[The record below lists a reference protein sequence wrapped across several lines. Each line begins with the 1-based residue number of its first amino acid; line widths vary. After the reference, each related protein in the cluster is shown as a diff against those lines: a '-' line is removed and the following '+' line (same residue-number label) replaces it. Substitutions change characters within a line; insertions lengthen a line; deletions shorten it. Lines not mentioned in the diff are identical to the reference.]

1 MQEKKFSGDEL
12 TLFSFSFT
20 KIREKITSLIK
31 PSLYMS
37 GLSDV
42 LKLWRTADAKDK
54 GILLLVFSPM
64 FLCIGGLVFSVIHF
78 VLFVLP
84 SFVFGIFGWG
94 LLTVLFC
101 AGGKYFYKQL
111 TGHAIDNAN
120 KEQIIDV
127 QFNEESEEPEP
138 TPKKARKKVNAE

>member
-1 MQEKKFSGDEL
+1 M
-12 TLFSFSFT
+12 FSFSFA
-20 KIREKITSLIK
+20 KIREKILSFVK

-42 LKLWRTADAKDK
+42 LKLWRSSDAKDK

-64 FLCIGGLVFSVIHF
+64 FLCIGGFIFSVIHF

-84 SFVFGIFGWG
+84 SFVFGVFGWG

-101 AGGKYFYKQL
+101 SGGKYFYKQL
-111 TGHAIDNAN
+111 TGHSISTI
-120 KEQIIDV
+120 EEIIDV
-127 QFNEESEEPEP
+127 QFKESDSEVDSDSEPEP
-138 TPKKARKKVNAE
+138 APKRTRKKVINAE

>member
-1 MQEKKFSGDEL
+1 M
-12 TLFSFSFT
+12 LFSFSFT
-20 KIREKITSLIK
+20 KIKEKITSFIK

-37 GLSDV
+37 GLGDV
-42 LKLWRTADAKDK
+42 LKLWRSADTKDK

-84 SFVFGIFGWG
+84 SFVFGVFGWG

-101 AGGKYFYKQL
+101 SGGKYFYKQL
-111 TGHAIDNAN
+111 TGHAIDDNNN

-127 QFNEESEEPEP
+127 QFNEEPEEPEP
-138 TPKKARKKVNAE
+138 APKKARKKANDE

>member
-1 MQEKKFSGDEL
+1 M
-12 TLFSFSFT
+12 FSFSFA
-20 KIREKITSLIK
+20 KIKEKIMSFVK

-64 FLCIGGLVFSVIHF
+64 FLCIGGLVFRLIHF

-84 SFVFGIFGWG
+84 SFVFGMLGWG

-111 TGHAIDNAN
+111 TGHAIDGES

-127 QFNEESEEPEP
+127 QFNEQPEPESEPEP
-138 TPKKARKKVNAE
+138 APRKVRKKANAE